1 MHATRSARRRV
12 TELSAPPADLLVAG
26 FDLRALPDGF
36 YDDPF
41 PTYHALRQADPVHRC
56 PDGSIFLT
64 RYDDVVAVYQD
75 HQRFASDKRLEFA
88 PKFGDS
94 PLYEHHTTSVV
105 FRDPP
110 DHTRI
115 RRLFAPAFTPRALA
129 ALEPRIEALVDDLLA
144 RAAARG
150 GMEVVDDFAAA
161 VPVQLI
167 GDMLGIPA
175 DERGPLR
182 AWSLAILGALEPV
195 TGPER
200 LAAGNRAVEEF
211 KEYLRRLIA
220 ARRRRPGTDPGEIL
234 SALIAAED
242 AGDRLTEVELL
253 HQCIF
258 LLNAGHETTTNLIAN
273 AVLTLLEHPDAAAR
287 LRAEPGLIGTA
298 VEEFLRY
305 QSPNQ
310 LGNRRVVADAVL
322 GGVALPPDTL
332 ITLCIGAA
340 NRDPAQF
347 REPDRVDLARTPN
360 RHLAFITGI
369 HACAGMWLARME
381 ARVAIGR
388 LVARFPVMRLAG
400 PPVRGRRARFRTL
413 VSLRVEVEGPAPRG
427 GR

>member
-1 MHATRSARRRV
+1 M
-12 TELSAPPADLLVAG
+12 AG
-26 FDLRALPDGF
+26 FDLRALPDAF

-41 PTYHALRQADPVHRC
+41 PTYHALRGVDPVHRC
-56 PDGSIFLT
+56 PDGSVFLT
-64 RYDDVVAVYQD
+64 RYDDVAAVYQD
-75 HQRFASDKRLEFA
+75 HERFASDKQVEFA
-88 PKFGDS
+88 PKFGDT

-115 RRLFAPAFTPRALA
+115 RRLFAAAFTPRALG

-150 GMEVVDDFAAA
+150 GMDIVDDFAAA

-167 GDMLGIPA
+167 GDMLGIPG

-182 AWSLAILGALEPV
+182 GWSLAILGALEPV
-195 TGPER
+195 TGTDR
-200 LAAGNRAVEEF
+200 LEAGNRAVEEF

-273 AVLTLLEHPDAAAR
+273 ATLTLLEHPDAAAR
-287 LRAEPGLIGTA
+287 LRADPALITPA

-305 QSPNQ
+305 ESPNQ
-310 LGNRRVVADAVL
+310 LGNRRVVAEAVV
-322 GGVALPPDTL
+322 GGVTLPPDTL
-332 ITLCIGAA
+332 VTLCIGAA

-347 REPDRVDLARTPN
+347 ADPDHVDLGRAPN

-381 ARVAIGR
+381 GRVAIGR
-388 LVARFPVMRLAG
+388 LAARFPGLRLAG
-400 PPVRGRRARFRTL
+400 TPVRGRRARFRTL
-413 VSLRVEVEGPAPRG
+413 VSLPVAI
-427 GR
+427 